1 MNLKILLIGMTSG
14 RLGGME
20 YANLGNYIIMEPFI
34 QKLHST
40 FPDAEIRTSIQ
51 MSDEFTQKFKVTCLR
66 DKRFWSYG
74 YHTAL
79 QTAMDFVKVFIWNL
93 FQTIGIEMPIVIRRS
108 KLLKEIYYADLIVD
122 FSGDIYGDN
131 ATWNKF
137 LEGNSRLFFC
147 KMLDRKTAMVIGSL
161 GPFKKRWR
169 QIIAKRVLKHLD
181 LLTTREPIS
190 IDVLRKMGIEGK
202 HIHSSA
208 CPSVFFQ
215 NDSSNETSVLIEQ
228 EHFSHGGKATV
239 GIIICGWNMP
249 EGPYNKWPRQTEEY
263 KNFISII
270 RHLINKIGVQVC
282 LMSHQNGVASNLQLT
297 KGNDHKIIDQIL
309 NLLKNDY
316 GTEDLFSLKNFYNA
330 AQSKTIIG
338 QFDMLMS
345 GRIHGAVQGL
355 SQHVPTAIIEYG
367 HEPKAHKL
375 RGFAQV
381 YGVEEYVCNPADEQ
395 AMIRVAT
402 KLWEDREK
410 VKIHLHSQIPKVQG
424 LANHT
429 FNLLH
434 QLLASEEECNSQ
446 IF

>member
-1 MNLKILLIGMTSG
+1 MTLRIFLIGLTSSK
-14 RLGGME
+14 LGGME
-20 YANLGNYIIMEPFI
+20 YANLGNYVIMEPFI

-51 MSDEFTQKFKVTCLR
+51 MSNEFTQKYKITCLR
-66 DKRFWSYG
+66 NKRFWSYG
-74 YHTAL
+74 YYTAF
-79 QTAMDFVKVFIWNL
+79 QTAMDYLKVSIWKMFYKVGVKMP
-93 FQTIGIEMPIVIRRS
+93 TIINSS
-108 KLLKEIYYADLIVD
+108 KLLTEIYNADLVID

-137 LEGNSRLFFC
+137 LESNSRLFFC
-147 KMLDRKTAMVIGSL
+147 RMLGRKTAMVIGSL
-161 GPFKKRWR
+161 GPFKNRWR
-169 QIIAKRVLKHLD
+169 QIVAKSILKNLD

-190 IDVLRKMGIEGK
+190 IDIIKEIGVEGN

-215 NDSSNETSVLIEQ
+215 KDSSNETSKLIEQ
-228 EHFSHGGKATV
+228 EHILHKGKATV

-249 EGPYNKWPRQTEEY
+249 EGPYNKWPRRTEEY
-263 KNFISII
+263 RNFIA
-270 RHLINKIGVQVC
+270 LIKYLIDRMGVRVC
-282 LMSHQNGVASNLQLT
+282 LMSHQNGVTADLKLR
-297 KGNDHKIIDQIL
+297 KGNDHKIIDEIL
-309 NLLKNDY
+309 NLLKDDY
-316 GTEDLFSLKNFYNA
+316 DSEDLFTLKHFYNA

-375 RGFAQV
+375 RGFAKV

-395 AMIRVAT
+395 EMIQVAS
-402 KLWEDREK
+402 KLWEDREQ
-410 VKIHLHSQIPKVQG
+410 VKKHLHFQIPKVQE
-424 LANHT
+424 LAQYT
-429 FNLLH
+429 FKLLH
-434 QLLASEEECNSQ
+434 QLANKEE
-446 IF
+446 